1 MPPIDEFP
9 SNRKMPEKNL
19 PPEKKVEAVVSGGVT
34 TKKPGLGRMFL
45 QTFRGFDFQGAV
57 EYVVLDVLIP
67 AAKNTLADSIRQGS
81 ERAIYGEVR
90 SSSNT
95 GAKPSSWTAYGKFS
109 TPGQGVKV
117 EVPSLSRQAR
127 ATHNFDDI
135 VLNNRVDA
143 ERVIN
148 GLYDL
153 LNEYE
158 VVSVKDLY
166 SLLGVTSAYTDQS
179 WGWTDLRG
187 SDIIRVTQ
195 GYLLKLPQ
203 AKPI

>member
-1 MPPIDEFP
+1 MPVDEFP
-9 SNRKMPEKNL
+9 KNSKIPANQP
-19 PPEKKVEAVVSGGVT
+19 PPEKKITPVVEGSVT
-34 TKKPGLGRMFL
+34 TKKPGLGRMFV
-45 QTFRGFDFQGAV
+45 QTFTGFDARGAM

-67 AAKNTLADSIRQGS
+67 AAKNMVADAVSQGT
-81 ERAIYGEVR
+81 ERMIFGEAR
-90 SSSNT
+90 SVSRSGPKAN
-95 GAKPSSWTAYGKFS
+95 AWTPYGKFS
-109 TPGQGVKV
+109 TTPSTVKAD
-117 EVPSLSRQAR
+117 PITMSRQAR

-187 SDIIRVTQ
+187 SDIVRITQ
-195 GYLLKLPQ
+195 GYLLKLPKAQ
-203 AKPI
+203 PI